1 MTRILSEE
9 VSPIWILTAI
19 LVVAYT
25 TVRYLRSPWRNL
37 PPGPRGLPLIGNL
50 LELRG
55 KQWLTFTELGKK
67 YGDLMYFNVAG
78 QPLVVINSQKVA
90 ADLLGR
96 RAGNFSDRPRNIV
109 LSDIMTGGNLFAF
122 IRYGDVWRRMR
133 KAAHEGLNKSVVY
146 KYHSIQ
152 TAEAVLLT
160 AGVLA
165 EPEKWDSHLRRTA
178 ASAIM
183 SMVYDTPPTSEQD
196 PSVKNIN
203 DFVARVTRAAM
214 PGAHFVSFRSLQVC
228 LPWKREAEE
237 SYAKDSAM
245 FEGLFNG
252 VKDRVA
258 KDDERP
264 SLASTLIQDAG
275 RHNLTE
281 KENSWLAGT
290 IYAAGSDTSSGV
302 MSWWTLAMIVYPET
316 EKRAQTEIDAVV
328 GRDRLPSF
336 ADYEHLPYIR
346 AMVKEVLRCRSLGV
360 PHRST
365 EDDVYNGYFIP
376 AGTILMANVWHLNRD
391 PEIYGPD
398 AEHFNPTRH
407 LDKDGKLAPGLADTK
422 EESHVTYGFGRRI
435 CVGRHV
441 ANNFLFINIAMMLW
455 AMNIERATDESGV
468 PLPLDVDG
476 CIEEGLVTRP
486 VPFKAKITPRFQEAQ
501 EIVEQEQ
508 EVLGYH

>member
-9 VSPIWILTAI
+9 VSPIWLLTAI
-19 LVVAYT
+19 IVVAYT
-25 TVRYLRSPWRNL
+25 TVRYLRSPWR
-37 PPGPRGLPLIGNL
+37 LPLIGNL

-78 QPLVVINSQKVA
+78 QPLVVLNSQKVA
-90 ADLLGR
+90 ADLLDR
-96 RAGNFSDRPRNIV
+96 RAGKFSDRPRNIV
-109 LSDIMTGGNLFAF
+109 ASDIMTGGNLVVFS
-122 IRYGDVWRRMR
+122 RYGIWRRMR
-133 KAAHEGLNKSVVY
+133 KAAHKGLNKGVY
-146 KYHSIQ
+146 KYHPIQ

-165 EPEKWDSHLRRTA
+165 EPEKWNSHLRRTA

-203 DFVARVTRAAM
+203 EFVTRLTRAAL
-214 PGAHFVSFRSLQVC
+214 PGAHFVEFFPWMRYIPSKYAK
-228 LPWKREAEE
+228 WKREAEE
-237 SYAKDSAM
+237 SYAKDSVM
-245 FEGLFNG
+245 FEGLFNS

-258 KDDERP
+258 KGDERP

-275 RHNLTE
+275 RHNLTD
-281 KENSWLAGT
+281 KENSWLAGNM
-290 IYAAGSDTSSGV
+290 YAAGSDTSSGV
-302 MSWWTLAMIVYPET
+302 MSWWILAMIAYPET
-316 EKRAQTEIDAVV
+316 QKRAQAELDAVV
-328 GRDRLPSF
+328 GRHRMPSF
-336 ADYEHLPYIR
+336 ADYEHLQYIR
-346 AMVKEVLRCRSLGV
+346 AMVKEALRCRSLGL

-365 EDDVYNGYFIP
+365 EDDVYDGYFIP
-376 AGTILMANVWHLNRD
+376 AGTILMANVWHLNRN

-398 AEHFNPTRH
+398 AEHFNPARH
-407 LDKDGKLAPGLADTK
+407 LDKNGKLAPGPADTK

-441 ANNFLFINIAMMLW
+441 ANNSLFIDIAMMLW
-455 AMNIERATDESGV
+455 AMNIERATDENGV

-476 CIEEGLVTRP
+476 CVEDGLATRP
-486 VPFKAKITPRFQEAQ
+486 VPFKAKITPRFREAQ
-501 EIVEQEQ
+501 AIVEQER
-508 EVLGYH
+508 ELLGYH